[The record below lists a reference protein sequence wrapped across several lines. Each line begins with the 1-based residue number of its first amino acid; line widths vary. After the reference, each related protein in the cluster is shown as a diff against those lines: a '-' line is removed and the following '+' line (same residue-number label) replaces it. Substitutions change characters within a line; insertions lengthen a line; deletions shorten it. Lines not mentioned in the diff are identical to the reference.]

1 MDNPATLLIVENL
14 QQSKTFYLDI
24 LGLELISETDSCL
37 KLLAGNHSV
46 LMFQGTLP
54 ASQYEHGYN
63 ASSTLVFSVKNL
75 DEKITELKC
84 HDVEFIHQTPN
95 ANDWGRYAAFKDPSG
110 IVHEIFEPND

>member
-1 MDNPATLLIVENL
+1 MDNPATLLIVQNL
-14 QQSKTFYLDI
+14 QLSKTFYLDI

-75 DEKITELKC
+75 DEKIKELKC
-84 HDVEFIHQTPN
+84 HNVEFIHQTPN

-110 IVHEIFEPND
+110 IVHEIFEPYD